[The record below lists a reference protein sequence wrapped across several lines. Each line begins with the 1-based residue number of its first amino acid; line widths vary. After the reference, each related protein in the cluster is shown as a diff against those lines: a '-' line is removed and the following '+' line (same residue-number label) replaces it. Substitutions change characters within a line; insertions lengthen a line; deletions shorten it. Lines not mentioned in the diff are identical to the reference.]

1 MLLVQ
6 DLKLRRRNMSFHQD
20 VCLLCLI
27 LSKIAALNNKVPL
40 NSCIVKKFV
49 VN

>member
-6 DLKLRRRNMSFHQD
+6 EVKLRHRKMSFPQD
-20 VCLLCLI
+20 VGRLCVI
-27 LSKIAALNNKVPL
+27 SSKFLAKNNKVPL